1 MNLKLQPPLYAK
13 ILGWFFLNL
22 VLLGAGFYLL
32 AVFQFHLSLDSLLAG
47 RAGERIERLAKH
59 VETEL
64 PLRSPSEWKE
74 TLARFGEDYGVQL
87 FLVSE
92 AGMQLSGE
100 PIALPDEVNEK
111 LPGLPGRPRLI
122 HPGKDNRPPPD
133 TIFDEDR
140 PPPPSHRGESGK
152 PGMLRPKFMLRAGE
166 PSQYWVGVRVRIR
179 ERGLSPARPAILL
192 AASESLSGGGLFFDS
207 TPWMV
212 AGFGAV
218 LLSLLFWIPFVHGIT
233 RDLGR
238 LTRATE
244 RIAEGQFELQTELRR
259 GDELGR
265 LGHAIHQMAQ
275 RLAGFV
281 TGQKRFLGDIAHEL
295 CSPLARMEMALAILD
310 QRANAAEREYV
321 ADVREEVH
329 HMSELVNELLLFSK
343 ASLRGRETKLAPISL
358 QEITLETI
366 AREAPGAANI
376 TCEVPPDLQVMA
388 ESALLSRAIGNLIRN
403 SLRYGGKDGPIT
415 VAAARDGNHAI
426 LTVSDCGPGV
436 PAETLARLGEPFFR
450 PDSARTREAG
460 GTGLGLA
467 IVRTCID
474 ACQGSITFHNRAAG
488 GLEAR
493 IQLQRHTQART

>member
-1 MNLKLQPPLYAK
+1 MKIQPPLYAK

-22 VLLGAGFYLL
+22 VLLGVGFYLL

-64 PLRSPSEWKE
+64 PISPSLWKE
-74 TLARFGEDYGVQL
+74 TLDRYGEVYGVQL
-87 FLVSE
+87 FLVTE
-92 AGMQLSGE
+92 AGMQLNGE

-111 LPGLPGRPRLI
+111 LPGLPGKPKLI
-122 HPGKDNRPPPD
+122 HPGKENRPPPD
-133 TIFDEDR
+133 AMFDEDR
-140 PPPPSHRGESGK
+140 PPPPGHRGGPGK
-152 PGMLRPKFMLRAGE
+152 PSMVRPKFMLRAGS
-166 PSQYWVGVRVRIR
+166 PTQYWVGVRVRIR
-179 ERGLSPARPAILL
+179 TYGLSPAQPAVLL

-233 RDLGR
+233 RDLGQ

-244 RIAEGQFELQTELRR
+244 RIAEGQFDRQTELRR

-310 QRANAAEREYV
+310 QRANEKDREYV
-321 ADVREEVH
+321 ADVRDEVR
-329 HMSELVNELLLFSK
+329 HMSGLVNELLLFSK
-343 ASLRGRETKLAPISL
+343 ASLRGRETKLSSL
-358 QEITLETI
+358 SLKETVLETI
-366 AREAPGAANI
+366 EREAPSPANI
-376 TCEVPPDLQVMA
+376 TCDVPPDLKVMA
-388 ESALLSRAIGNLIRN
+388 EPALLSRAIGNLIRN
-403 SLRYGGKDGPIT
+403 SLRYGGGGPIT
-415 VAAARDGNHAI
+415 VAGNKHGDRAV
-426 LTVSDCGPGV
+426 LTVSDSGPGV
-436 PAETLARLGEPFFR
+436 PEDTLARLGEPFFR

-474 ACQGSITFHNRAAG
+474 ACQGSITFHNRPTG

-493 IQLQRHTQART
+493 LVLQRDPQTGT